1 MYSAAPKDPGSRADL
16 DKRRDDVAD
25 MFDHIATRYDL
36 LNDVLSLG
44 RDRAWRRS
52 TVAALQPRQGEL
64 MLDLAA
70 GTGTSAV
77 ALAELGPVVVA
88 ADLSFGMLKE
98 GRSRY
103 PEIDFVNADALQLP
117 FPDETF
123 DAVTISYGLRNVED
137 TMGALKE
144 MLRVTRRGGRI
155 VVNEFSTPSA
165 PAFRHLYNNYL
176 LRALPRLAKLSPN
189 PAAYGYLAESIL
201 DWPDQQ
207 GLADMMVEAG
217 WQDIEWQNLT
227 GGIVALHRGWRP

>member
-1 MYSAAPKDPGSRADL
+1 MQPPSPQDSGSRADL

-44 RDRAWRRS
+44 QDRAWRRR
-52 TVAALQPRQGEL
+52 TVAALRPRQGEL

-70 GTGTSAV
+70 GTGTSSM
-77 ALAELGPVVVA
+77 ALSELGPVVVA
-88 ADLSFGMLKE
+88 ADLSYGMLRQ
-98 GRSRY
+98 GLTQY

-117 FPDETF
+117 FPDQTF

-137 TMGALKE
+137 TLGALRE

-155 VVNEFSTPSA
+155 VVNEFSTPSSR
-165 PAFRHLYNNYL
+165 AFRHLYNNYL
-176 LRALPRLAKLSPN
+176 LRALPPLARMSPN
-189 PAAYGYLAESIL
+189 PAAYSYLAESIL
-201 DWPDQQ
+201 DWPDQE
-207 GLADMMVEAG
+207 GLAELMVEAG